1 MVLSDVSVKRPVFAT
16 VVSLLIVVF
25 GISALMKLPIRE
37 YPDIDPPQVSV
48 EVTYEGAAPEVL
60 DTQIIQVVEGA
71 IAGVEGVS
79 RIESRSRLGSARTS
93 VEFDLDRD
101 LDIAANDVRD
111 AVSRIIN
118 QLPEE
123 AEAPVIAKSD
133 SDARPIIWVT
143 LSSDTLATQE
153 LTDFAERSLVDR
165 FAVLDG
171 VSEVNIGGERRYA
184 MRVWL
189 DRQRMAANGIAVN
202 DIATALRANNVEL
215 PAGRLESDSRSFT
228 VRADNR
234 LATVE
239 EFRDLVLRQQGSY
252 QLRVGDVARVELGV
266 ENDDTELRAN
276 GETAVGLGIIRQSK
290 ANTVSVSDNVR
301 AEIER
306 IRENLPADIALDV
319 NYDESL
325 FIRASIREVLI
336 TLGLSMTLVILVI
349 FAFLGNL
356 RATLIPAVT
365 IPVSVIGAFMGLG
378 ALDFSINVL
387 TLLALILAI
396 GLVVDDA
403 IVMLENIQR
412 RIDEGESRLVAAYL
426 GARQVAFA
434 VVATTLTLVAVFVP
448 ISFMGGDVGRLF
460 GEFGFTLA
468 AAVVISSVVALSLAP
483 MLCSRWLH
491 RHRKEDENKHLLE
504 RGLARLNGGYAKG
517 LKRCLANPWPVL
529 GVAALI
535 CVLAGLAYTGVPRE
549 LAPTEDRG
557 VFIVPATA
565 PQGATADYTTHHIKE
580 VEALMQP
587 LVDNGEAERVLSIVG
602 FRGQPENAFMI
613 TRLKPWG
620 ERQRSQ
626 QEIVQQLRGELGQ
639 VAGLRAFAVNP
650 PGLGQSAFN
659 QQLEVVIGG
668 PDYESVQ
675 RWSESVMASMED
687 NPNLLSVDT
696 NYEETQPQLNVEL
709 NRERAADFG
718 LSAADVGQTLQA
730 MFATLQASTYVDRG
744 REYDV
749 LLEANESE
757 ARVPDDVNPIYV
769 RTDAGELVPLS
780 SVVDLK
786 TVGASP
792 ELRRVDRLP
801 AITLSAN
808 MAEGYDLGRAI
819 DFVEQTVNDTLPL
832 EARLS
837 YKGMAEEFTE
847 ASSAIFITFG
857 LALLIVFLV
866 LAAQFESWI
875 HPLIIMLT
883 VPLAIAGAILAL
895 RVTGNSLNIYSQ
907 IGMIMLLGLMAKNGI
922 LIVEFANQLRDQGYS
937 VAEAAY
943 QGAIIRFRPVLM
955 TGVSTIFGAVPLVL
969 ATGAGAESRI
979 TIGVVILG
987 GLLFATVLTLFIIP
1001 VLYAWLAPYAKSA
1014 DAVKHQLEQELPGA
1028 PRQSPAS

>member
-1 MVLSDVSVKRPVFAT
+1 
-16 VVSLLIVVF
+16 
-25 GISALMKLPIRE
+25 
-37 YPDIDPPQVSV
+37 
-48 EVTYEGAAPEVL
+48 
-60 DTQIIQVVEGA
+60 
-71 IAGVEGVS
+71 
-79 RIESRSRLGSARTS
+79 
-93 VEFDLDRD
+93 
-101 LDIAANDVRD
+101 
-111 AVSRIIN
+111 
-118 QLPEE
+118 
-123 AEAPVIAKSD
+123 
-133 SDARPIIWVT
+133 
-143 LSSDTLATQE
+143 
-153 LTDFAERSLVDR
+153 
-165 FAVLDG
+165 
-171 VSEVNIGGERRYA
+171 
-184 MRVWL
+184 
-189 DRQRMAANGIAVN
+189 
-202 DIATALRANNVEL
+202 
-215 PAGRLESDSRSFT
+215 
-228 VRADNR
+228 
-234 LATVE
+234 
-239 EFRDLVLRQQGSY
+239 
-252 QLRVGDVARVELGV
+252 
-266 ENDDTELRAN
+266 
-276 GETAVGLGIIRQSK
+276 
-290 ANTVSVSDNVR
+290 
-301 AEIER
+301 
-306 IRENLPADIALDV
+306 
-319 NYDESL
+319 
-325 FIRASIREVLI
+325 
-336 TLGLSMTLVILVI
+336 
-349 FAFLGNL
+349 
-356 RATLIPAVT
+356 
-365 IPVSVIGAFMGLG
+365 
-378 ALDFSINVL
+378 
-387 TLLALILAI
+387 
-396 GLVVDDA
+396 
-403 IVMLENIQR
+403 
-412 RIDEGESRLVAAYL
+412 
-426 GARQVAFA
+426 
-434 VVATTLTLVAVFVP
+434 
-448 ISFMGGDVGRLF
+448 
-460 GEFGFTLA
+460 
-468 AAVVISSVVALSLAP
+468 
-483 MLCSRWLH
+483 
-491 RHRKEDENKHLLE
+491 
-504 RGLARLNGGYAKG
+504 
-517 LKRCLANPWPVL
+517 
-529 GVAALI
+529 
-535 CVLAGLAYTGVPRE
+535 
-549 LAPTEDRG
+549 
-557 VFIVPATA
+557 
-565 PQGATADYTTHHIKE
+565 
-580 VEALMQP
+580 
-587 LVDNGEAERVLSIVG
+587 
-602 FRGQPENAFMI
+602 
-613 TRLKPWG
+613 
-620 ERQRSQ
+620 
-626 QEIVQQLRGELGQ
+626 
-639 VAGLRAFAVNP
+639 
-650 PGLGQSAFN
+650 
-659 QQLEVVIGG
+659 
-668 PDYESVQ
+668 
-675 RWSESVMASMED
+675 VMASMED

-718 LSAADVGQTLQA
+718 LSAEDVGQTLQA

>member
-378 ALDFSINVL
+378 ALGFSINVL

-412 RIDEGESRLVAAYL
+412 RIDEGESR
-426 GARQVAFA
+426 
-434 VVATTLTLVAVFVP
+434 LVAVFVP

-718 LSAADVGQTLQA
+718 LSAEDVGQTLQA

-819 DFVEQTVNDTLPL
+819 DFIEQTVNDTLPL

-895 RVTGNSLNIYSQ
+895 RVSGNSLNIYSQ